1 MGIINLLLSPG
12 RGAHL
17 FQVHLKGGFF
27 VTGGIHK
34 DDGISSPS
42 EKLKHIAA
50 KLKYMK
56 LEVMQI
62 MTLQLSG

>member
-1 MGIINLLLSPG
+1 M
-12 RGAHL
+12 
-17 FQVHLKGGFF
+17 HLKGGFF
-27 VTGGIHK
+27 ATGGVHK

-42 EKLKHIAA
+42 EKLTHIAA